1 MATTELITSVKNLRG
16 FINPHQLEVM
26 GDGCR
31 LREEKEFFIDKFH
44 EMAKTVNDMP
54 KTYETDG
61 QGKEAVAH
69 LHYFN
74 SSWDWY
80 ITEKDMEDE
89 QHQAFGLVV
98 TPHGHELGYISIVEL
113 VENGVELDLHFT
125 PTVLK
130 DLK

>member
-16 FINPHQLEVM
+16 FINPIQLEVM
-26 GDGCR
+26 GDNCR
-31 LREEKEFFIDKFH
+31 RPEKEFFIGKFH
-44 EMAKTVNDMP
+44 ELANTVNTMP

-89 QHQAFGLVV
+89 QHQAFGWVK
-98 TPHGHELGYISIVEL
+98 TPHGNELGYISIVEL
-113 VENGVELDLHFT
+113 MEVGAELDLHFT
-125 PTVLK
+125 PTMLK